1 MYKVVATHAPKTGL
15 VLSGGGAKGAY
26 QVGVLKALHE
36 LGANVDMVAGASMGA
51 LNGAVL
57 ASAPS
62 VPEGI
67 QRLEKLWK
75 ILAAQS
81 PVEANVPA
89 YLKLLAAAGLTLGIP
104 LSGVLARTPMMLQS
118 LGKLVL
124 SVTNKLP
131 GVAKMPSIA
140 SASEILDISLMADGP
155 LKELFDEYL
164 DMQGLMHGLPLYVS
178 VFESQGGL
186 ADLFGCLSAEAG
198 LKDTAPS
205 TFLHVQTLPEQER
218 RNALLASAAIPLLY
232 QARQIGN
239 ARYSDG
245 GQGGWQT
252 SQGNTPITPLIKAG
266 CKQVIVT
273 HLTDGTLWSRHD
285 FPDTTILEIRPLT
298 PITAEDGPLAAAKA
312 ALGFDSS
319 NISRLMD
326 QGYQDTLRCIGR
338 VMKAYKARQD
348 LKDSERTL
356 EKSLQNGHHADVALA
371 DAMSRLR

>member
-1 MYKVVATHAPKTGL
+1 MSEVVATHAPKTGL

-36 LGANVDMVAGASMGA
+36 LGASVDMVAGASIGA

-67 QRLEKLWK
+67 QRLEKLWQT
-75 ILAAQS
+75 LAGQS
-81 PVEANVPA
+81 PMEANVPA
-89 YLKLLAAAGLTLGIP
+89 YLKLLAAAGLTLGVP
-104 LSGVLARTPMMLQS
+104 LSGVLARMPAMLQS

-131 GVAKMPSIA
+131 GIAKIPGTA
-140 SASEILDISLMADGP
+140 SVSEVLDISLMADGP
-155 LKELFDEYL
+155 LKELLDEYL

-186 ADLFGCLSAEAG
+186 VDLFGCLTAEAG
-198 LKDTAPS
+198 LKDTPPS
-205 TFLHVQTLPEQER
+205 KFLHVQTLAEHER

-232 QARQIGN
+232 QARQIGD

-252 SQGNTPITPLIKAG
+252 AQGNTPITPLIEAG
-266 CKQVIVT
+266 CQQVIVT
-273 HLTDGTLWSRHD
+273 HLSDGALWSRHD
-285 FPDTTILEIRPLT
+285 FPNTTVLEIRPQS
-298 PITAEDGPLAAAKA
+298 PITPDDSLKGAAKSL
-312 ALGFDSS
+312 LGFNVSD
-319 NISRLMD
+319 ISRLMQ
-326 QGYQDTLRCIGR
+326 QGYDDTHHCIGR
-338 VMKAYKARQD
+338 VMRATNTRQT
-348 LKDSERTL
+348 LKQSEQMLNDSLSRGR
-356 EKSLQNGHHADVALA
+356 SADTALA
-371 DAMSRLR
+371 EAMSRLR